1 MARPVFPDIP
11 PKFSPDNSETI
22 RNTTVAFGDGYEL
35 IVGDGLN
42 PLRATKS
49 LEWEPITYL
58 QMSIIVSFL
67 RGRINGEWFYYH
79 LDEDFGRKR
88 KFICEK
94 WTYGRVPDTLDLWRV
109 RADFKEVFRTE
120 T

>member
-1 MARPVFPDIP
+1 MAHLTFPDVSP
-11 PKFSPDNSETI
+11 AFSPTNEEGI
-22 RNTTVAFGDGYEL
+22 RNTKVQFGDGYDL

-42 PLRATKS
+42 PIRATKS
-49 LEWEPITYL
+49 LQWRAISYVEMAT
-58 QMSIIVSFL
+58 IISFL
-67 RGRINGEWFYYH
+67 RSRINGDWFYYH

-94 WTYGRVPDTLDLWRV
+94 WTYGRTPDTLDCWEV
-109 RADFKEVFRTE
+109 SAEFQEVFRTE